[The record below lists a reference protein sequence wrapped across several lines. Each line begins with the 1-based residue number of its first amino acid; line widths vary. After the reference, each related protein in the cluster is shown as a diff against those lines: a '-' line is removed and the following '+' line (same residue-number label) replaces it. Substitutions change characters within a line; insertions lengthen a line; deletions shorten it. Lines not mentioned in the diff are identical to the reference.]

1 MKKKIYAFM
10 LVAIMSVVFL
20 AGCADNTTEG
30 TNDAIE
36 QETDSAEGL
45 TENSEEVCEEENNS
59 TDNGEYAYLEEKGL
73 SGEELEVAIAVNE
86 YFGKVYEE
94 QIVLWVEYS
103 NCDKPIAVAIDISE
117 FERIEYEVEPDYYD
131 PAYVKVSTAYCL
143 GLTADVEGD
152 GVDELYYTAP
162 DLNDSL
168 NFTFDEYMEGLGGP
182 EAAQYGIAG
191 EDLVLFTNNNG
202 RGNGYDLIWGHSNS
216 PEHTYLIRPYYYT
229 ESSATAF
236 EYLNADNM
244 WLVDKITIVSTPDM
258 VSE

>member
-1 MKKKIYAFM
+1 MKKKIYVFM
-10 LVAIMSVVFL
+10 LVAIMSVVL
-20 AGCADNTTEG
+20 LVGCSGNTTEV

-36 QETDSAEGL
+36 PE
-45 TENSEEVCEEENNS
+45 TENTEAMVARSEEVSEEENNS
-59 TDNGEYAYLEEKGL
+59 TGSDEYAYLEEKGL

-86 YFGKVYEE
+86 YFGRIYEE

-103 NCDKPIAVAIDISE
+103 NCDRPIAVAIDISE
-117 FERIEYEVEPDYYD
+117 FERIEYKVEPDYYD
-131 PAYVKVSTAYCL
+131 PAYIKVSTAYCIW
-143 GLTADVEGD
+143 LTADVEGD
-152 GVDELYYTAP
+152 GVDDLCYSVP

-182 EAAQYGIAG
+182 EAAQYGTAG

-202 RGNGYDLIWGHSNS
+202 KGNGYDLIWGHGNS
-216 PEHTYLIRPYYYT
+216 PEHTYIIKPYYYT
-229 ESSATAF
+229 ESSPTAF

-244 WLVDKITIVSTPDM
+244 WLIDKITILSTPDV

>member
-1 MKKKIYAFM
+1 MKKKIFAFM
-10 LVAIMSVVFL
+10 LVTVMFIFAL
-20 AGCADNTTEG
+20 TGCNGNATEE
-30 TNDAIE
+30 TNSTVNE
-36 QETDSAEGL
+36 E
-45 TENSEEVCEEENNS
+45 TENTEAITESDEETGEDDNS
-59 TDNGEYAYLEEKGL
+59 STGSGEYAYLEEKGL
-73 SGEELEVAIAVNE
+73 SGEELEVAIEVNE
-86 YFGKVYEE
+86 YFGKIYEE

-103 NCDKPIAVAIDISE
+103 NCDKPIAVAVDISE
-117 FERIEYEVEPDYYD
+117 FERIDYNVQPDYYA
-131 PAYVKVSTAYCL
+131 PAYVTVSTAYCIW
-143 GLTADVEGD
+143 LTADIDGD
-152 GVDELYYTAP
+152 EVDDLCYSTP

-182 EAAQYGIAG
+182 EAAQYGTAG

-216 PEHTYLIRPYYYT
+216 PEHTYIIKPYYYT
-229 ESSATAF
+229 ESSPTAF

>member
-1 MKKKIYAFM
+1 MKKTVYAFM
-10 LVAIMSVVFL
+10 LVAIISVVFG
-20 AGCADNTTEG
+20 AGCADNTTEV

-36 QETDSAEGL
+36 QEAESADGL
-45 TENSEEVCEEENNS
+45 AENSKETCEEENND
-59 TDNGEYAYLEEKGL
+59 TGNGEYAYLEEKGL
-73 SGEELEVAIAVNE
+73 SGEELEVAVAVNE
-86 YFGKVYEE
+86 YFGKIYEE

-117 FERIEYEVEPDYYD
+117 FERIEYEVEPDYFD
-131 PAYVKVSTAYCL
+131 PAYVKVSTAYCI

-152 GVDELYYTAP
+152 GVDELFYSVP

-182 EAAQYGIAG
+182 EATRYGTVG

-216 PEHTYLIRPYYYT
+216 PEHTYIIHPYYYT
-229 ESSATAF
+229 ESSPTAF
-236 EYLNADNM
+236 DYLNADNM
-244 WLVDKITIVSTPDM
+244 WLVNKITIVSTPDV

>member
-1 MKKKIYAFM
+1 MKNKIYTFM
-10 LVAIMSVVFL
+10 LVTIMSVMFL
-20 AGCADNTTEG
+20 AGCNDTATEG
-30 TNDAIE
+30 SNNTVGKE
-36 QETDSAEGL
+36 
-45 TENSEEVCEEENNS
+45 TENTEAMVTSSEEISEEEGNN
-59 TDNGEYAYLEEKGL
+59 TGNGEYAYLEEKGL
-73 SGEELEVAIAVNE
+73 SGEELEVAIALNE
-86 YFGKVYEE
+86 HYGKIYDE
-94 QIVLWVEYS
+94 QIILWTDYS
-103 NCDKPIAVAIDISE
+103 NCDKPIAIAIDISE

-143 GLTADVEGD
+143 GLTADVDGD

-191 EDLVLFTNNNG
+191 EDLVLFTNSNG

-216 PEHTYLIRPYYYT
+216 PEHTYIIKPYYYT
-229 ESSATAF
+229 ESSPSAF

-244 WLVDKITIVSTPDM
+244 WLVDKITIVSTPDV